1 MEEKPDMAKAPK
13 KIPVTPAPDTSL
25 AITRIVIHEPAGHL
39 PHTGSSDPI
48 ASLVGAPES
57 DARIPSS
64 SANSRPSAVTVSHLP
79 ETVAALLE
87 ANMREIRWPAEN
99 VHLLRA
105 ISSHRGLFD
114 SPEGDT
120 YAHIVDEGYFRVDRQ
135 SDGRYRLHWPE
146 GLGEAGPLL
155 TQVEGQPHWRPE
167 QTARPTH
174 AAVNAEPAAKPSPPR
189 PLPADQATW
198 LTSAQNTWDGM
209 RYDKRKATY
218 VDMED
223 GATFLVRK
231 HPAGG
236 YQQASAHER
245 NSLGARVEQI
255 PGSKR
260 WRTRASD
267 DQAPGPSKRARLA
280 DAHQPALVRP
290 SSGLTP
296 EAQPATGV
304 WRSWGKTSKPEWND
318 SVDIDG
324 LHYVIVP
331 QRMQADTLLVYL
343 ENPLFTPGRYEAFEQ
358 MLQTDP
364 SLQPKWAVKNADT
377 WTVVEQRPFE
387 GSLTEYVGKTFLDLS
402 HQSSN
407 AIART
412 VFNQA
417 NHSEVINGDGLRIL
431 FDTLYH
437 WENRTSSAAPRAELA
452 DPLLLLP
459 ILPAQPSADLLG
471 HNLMLPSPSGEAF
484 QRLDFDTSRFHQQWR
499 DALDTPGRSLRA
511 MFSDLLEHSGYAVDR
526 TSRMFSDD
534 ALIFK
539 RENLDSVFVLRFRP
553 SAADGTLY
561 RAMDPASE
569 LSGEGFRSRVE
580 KSKWSQMLEP
590 GKVVYLVGGTQP
602 ISAQQTLL
610 FIVREG

>member
-1 MEEKPDMAKAPK
+1 MAKPPK
-13 KIPVTPAPDTSL
+13 KIPITSAPDTSVEV
-25 AITRIVIHEPAGHL
+25 TRIVTHEPAGHL
-39 PHTGSSDPI
+39 PHTGGSDPI
-48 ASLVGAPES
+48 GSIIRAPHS
-57 DARIPSS
+57 DAGNPSPN
-64 SANSRPSAVTVSHLP
+64 ANQQPPGVTISNLP

-87 ANMREIRWPAEN
+87 ANMRAITWPAKN
-99 VHLLRA
+99 AHLLRA
-105 ISSHRGLFD
+105 ISNPRGLYE
-114 SPEGDT
+114 SPDGDT
-120 YAHIVDEGYFRVDRQ
+120 YAHIADEGYFRVDRQ
-135 SDGRYRLHWPE
+135 ADGRYRMHWPE

-155 TQVEGQPHWRPE
+155 TQVEGQAYWRPAPS
-167 QTARPTH
+167 ARPVP
-174 AAVNAEPAAKPSPPR
+174 AAVSVETAANPSPPR
-189 PLPADQATW
+189 PLPADQAAW
-198 LTSAQNTWDGM
+198 LTNAQTTWDGM

-223 GATFLVRK
+223 GTTFMVRK
-231 HPAGG
+231 HPEGG

-260 WRTRASD
+260 WRTRPD
-267 DQAPGPSKRARLA
+267 DEQLPGPSKRARLSA
-280 DAHQPALVRP
+280 PQQPTLARP

-296 EAQPATGV
+296 DAQPSTGA

-318 SVDIDG
+318 SIEIDG

-343 ENPLFTPGRYEAFEQ
+343 ENPLFTPGRYDAFEQ
-358 MLQTDP
+358 MLQTDL
-364 SLQPKWAVKNADT
+364 SLQPKWAVKTNDA
-377 WTVVEQRPFE
+377 WAIVEQRPFE
-387 GSLTEYVGKTFLDLS
+387 GSLTGYVGKTFLDLS
-402 HQSSN
+402 QQSSN

-417 NHSEVINGDGLRIL
+417 NQSEVINGDGLRIL

-437 WENRTSSAAPRAELA
+437 WENRTTSTAPRPELA

-459 ILPAQPSADLLG
+459 ILPAQPSVDLLG
-471 HNLMLPSPSGEAF
+471 HNLVLPLPSGEAF

-499 DALDTPGRSLRA
+499 DALDTPGASLRA
-511 MFSDLLEHSGYAVDR
+511 MFSDLLEHSGYTVDR

-534 ALIFK
+534 ALLFK

-569 LSGEGFRSRVE
+569 LTGEGFRSRVE

-602 ISAQQTLL
+602 VSAQQTLL